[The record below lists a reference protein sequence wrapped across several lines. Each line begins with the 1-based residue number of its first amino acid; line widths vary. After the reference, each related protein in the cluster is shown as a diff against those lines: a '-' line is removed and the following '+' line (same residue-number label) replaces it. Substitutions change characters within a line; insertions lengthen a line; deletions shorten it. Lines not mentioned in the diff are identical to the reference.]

1 MSILSSVVDVY
12 QLFLRTGAELTV
24 TTLVNELGMP
34 KSSASRLLKQMAE
47 LGLLEKKNNAPIYL
61 LWLIDYGISSPSE
74 GDEPFNRYD
83 A

>member
-47 LGLLEKKNNAPIYL
+47 LGLLEKKNNAPIYRPGL
-61 LWLIDYGISSPSE
+61 LIMELAHRARG
-74 GDEPFNRYD
+74 
-83 A
+83 